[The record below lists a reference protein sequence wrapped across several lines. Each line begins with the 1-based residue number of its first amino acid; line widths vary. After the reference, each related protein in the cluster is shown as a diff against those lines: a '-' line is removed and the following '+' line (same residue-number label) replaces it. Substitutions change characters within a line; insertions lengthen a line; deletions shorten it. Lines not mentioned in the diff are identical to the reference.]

1 MKHIKPV
8 SKAASWFD
16 TGGDTL
22 SIITALLEAIGPI
35 ITSISTAIANS
46 KANKEA

>member
-16 TGGDTL
+16 TGGDTIE
-22 SIITALLEAIGPI
+22 IITALLGALGPI
-35 ITSISTAIANS
+35 ITAISNAISNS
-46 KANKEA
+46 KASKQA